1 MTNPPRVLARPAN
14 LPKGMLWF
22 FPCAGRMKDMAEK
35 LVLVGVLPEV
45 VLIEDTDQ
53 VVWVA
58 ESGNLKVEFD
68 PQRCPFASNVF
79 QAPPGVRLMSGT
91 PRAGIKPG
99 SFKYRLAINDHVIAH
114 GEVIIR
120 SK

>member
-1 MTNPPRVLARPAN
+1 
-14 LPKGMLWF
+14 
-22 FPCAGRMKDMAEK
+22 MAEK

-45 VLIEDTDQ
+45 VLLEEADQ

-58 ESGNLKVEFD
+58 ESGNLRVEFD
-68 PQRCPFASNVF
+68 PQRCPFSSNVF

-91 PRAGIKPG
+91 PRAGTKPG
-99 SFKYRLAINDHVIAH
+99 SFKYRLAINDHIIAH

-120 SK
+120 AK

>member
-1 MTNPPRVLARPAN
+1 
-14 LPKGMLWF
+14 
-22 FPCAGRMKDMAEK
+22 MAEK

-68 PQRCPFASNVF
+68 PQRCPFSSNVF
-79 QAPPGVRLMSGT
+79 QAPSGVRLMSGT
-91 PRAGIKPG
+91 PRAGVKPG

-114 GEVIIR
+114 GEVIVR
-120 SK
+120 AK